1 VEFWGVYPSVHP
13 KAPGFD
19 FGNLLRT
26 SFLLPILYAWQFCLN
41 QYLVWS
47 LGFFKFLSREE
58 AHTAFVNVLYFK
70 HRLQAS
76 EFATNFAGTLLF
88 ALGFDLSPEPGVFYG
103 RMLKSIVMA
112 SVPCLCFLL
121 MQLRFEYSKWISL
134 WCALAVGLV
143 PGLYFF
149 YGLGIDIGLE
159 IPFGLAALI
168 LAGSQ
173 RLWVVGVAGALLMF
187 SALCY
192 GAGIAFGPAVAWYL
206 IRHPDWKK
214 RIPVAALGGLI
225 VVGLAVVYWTNVQ
238 LLFVGGGG
246 AGKATPWE
254 SFLLIRNDLMVGG
267 GSYYYPLNGKP
278 ALGLNPLPWVA
289 ILGLASAAARW
300 RRLMPL
306 VLVAVS
312 SILLASAAGTLPGV
326 RRALP
331 LVLVATVLGVCFLD
345 HHLQRIPRIKMAIG
359 VAVIAGLLI
368 DLHLVTQEWQAGRL
382 FVAQDFEFGQKG
394 SSLASYRGRDA
405 ILPDAKSMRFPRSS
419 YAILHLLTFP
429 NPAVSFESFADVQD
443 QDDPPF
449 PKGAT
454 RFSLLAEIW
463 KRRSQPATSSSGR

>member
-1 VEFWGVYPSVHP
+1 M
-13 KAPGFD
+13 
-19 FGNLLRT
+19 RT
-26 SFLLPILYAWQFCLN
+26 SLLLPILYFWQFCLN

-47 LGFFKFLSREE
+47 IGFSNFLSREE

-112 SVPCLCFLL
+112 SIPCLCFLL
-121 MQLRFEYSKWISL
+121 MHLRFSYSKWISL

-192 GAGIAFGPAVAWYL
+192 GAGIAFGPAVAWL
-206 IRHPDWKK
+206 VFRHPDWKK
-214 RIPVAALGGLI
+214 RAPVSLLA
-225 VVGLAVVYWTNVQ
+225 GLAVVSVPVFYWTNIQ

-246 AGKATPWE
+246 AGRATPWE
-254 SFLLIRNDLMVGG
+254 SFLLIRNDLMIGG
-267 GSYYYPLNGKP
+267 GSYYYPLELHP

-306 VLVAVS
+306 VLVAIT
-312 SILLASAAGTLPGV
+312 SILLACTAGTLPGV
-326 RRALP
+326 RRAIP
-331 LVLVATVLGVCFLD
+331 FVLAATILGVCLLD
-345 HHLQRIPRIKMAIG
+345 HYLGRVPRLKRVVG
-359 VAVIAGLLI
+359 VAMIAGLLF
-368 DLHLVTQEWQAGRL
+368 DLHLVTQQWRAGRL
-382 FVAQDFEFGQKG
+382 FIAQDFGFVRKKPSIEQSLEDYRLRLESVPEAKEMG
-394 SSLASYRGRDA
+394 S
-405 ILPDAKSMRFPRSS
+405 PRSN
-419 YAILHLLTFP
+419 YALLHLLTLP
-429 NPAVSFESFADVQD
+429 DPIVSFESFADVQD
-443 QDDPPF
+443 EDDPPF
-449 PKGAT
+449 PKGAL
-454 RFSLLAEIW
+454 RFSLLPEIW
-463 KRRSQPATSSSGR
+463 ARRSQATSSGR

>member
-1 VEFWGVYPSVHP
+1 
-13 KAPGFD
+13 
-19 FGNLLRT
+19 LRT
-26 SFLLPILYAWQFCLN
+26 SLLLPFLYLWQFCLN

-47 LGFFKFLSREE
+47 LGFFPFLSREE

-103 RMLKSIVMA
+103 RMLKAIVMA
-112 SVPCLCFLL
+112 SVPCLCFVL
-121 MQLRFEYSKWISL
+121 MQLRFDYSKWVSL

-149 YGLGIDIGLE
+149 FGLGIDIGLE

-173 RLWVVGVAGALLMF
+173 RLWVVGVAGVLLMF

-192 GAGIAFGPAVAWYL
+192 GAGLAFGPAVAWFL
-206 IRHPDWKK
+206 IRHPDWK
-214 RIPVAALGGLI
+214 RRVPVAALGGLV
-225 VVGLAVVYWTNVQ
+225 VVGFAVVYWTNVQ

-254 SFLLIRNDLMVGG
+254 SFLLIRNDLLVGG

-306 VLVAVS
+306 VLVGIS
-312 SILLASAAGTLPGV
+312 SILLASSAGTLPGV

-331 LVLVATVLGVCFLD
+331 FVLVATVLGVCLLD
-345 HHLQRIPRIKMAIG
+345 HYLQRIPRVKMVIG
-359 VAVIAGLLI
+359 VAMIAGLLF
-368 DLHLVTQEWQAGRL
+368 DLHLVTQEWRAGRM
-382 FVAQDFEFGQKG
+382 FVVQDFELGQKG
-394 SSLASYRGRDA
+394 SSLEDYRTGKLG
-405 ILPDAKSMRFPRSS
+405 LPEAKSMGYPRSS
-419 YAILHLLTFP
+419 FAILHMLTLP
-429 NPAVSFESFADVQD
+429 DPVVSFESFADVED
-443 QDDPPF
+443 ADDPPF

-454 RFSLLAEIW
+454 RFSLLPELW
-463 KRRSQPATSSSGR
+463 KRRSQPGSSTSSFGR